1 LIAHCSAILAGIYTS
16 LQVFAQEKPCRLV
29 SKFRAGKKIERRRTN
44 MRSFPSKLVS
54 PTVTIRISGS
64 LSRGHLKYLD
74 QLVASA
80 IDCALW
86 PMLDLSGIDD
96 LDRVALMYLLGG
108 EGRDFG
114 IVACPN
120 FIREWM
126 QHEKERR
133 VA

>member
-1 LIAHCSAILAGIYTS
+1 MSS
-16 LQVFAQEKPCRLV
+16 LTAKP
-29 SKFRAGKKIERRRTN
+29 A
-44 MRSFPSKLVS
+44 S
-54 PTVTIRISGS
+54 PTVTIRVSGR
-64 LSRGHLKYLD
+64 LAQGHLKYLD

-86 PMLDLSGIDD
+86 PLLDLAHLDE
-96 LDRVALMYLLGG
+96 LDRVALAYLTGG

-126 QHEKERR
+126 QHEKEHR
-133 VA
+133 AA